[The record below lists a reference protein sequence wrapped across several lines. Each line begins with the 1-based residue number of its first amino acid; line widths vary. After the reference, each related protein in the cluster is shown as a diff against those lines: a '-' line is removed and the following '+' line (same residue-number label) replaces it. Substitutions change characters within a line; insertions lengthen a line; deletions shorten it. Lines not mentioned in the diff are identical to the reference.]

1 MDLPIKI
8 FYHMYCINDCFDRF
22 TRSYD
27 KIRDSGLLNRCDQIY
42 LVLVGPNKDQI
53 YNSVSHLYKVSVIK
67 KDDDSSEKETLNLI
81 WQMSQTEK
89 FYGLYLHSKGVTRND
104 KYNYYGEHVD
114 AWVEYLEYFCITKY
128 KDCLLKIKEGNT
140 CGVEIRKTPSIHY
153 TGNFWWSNSEY
164 IKNLNNPF
172 KYTFSNISKIQSTNT
187 NEIQRVQFEQWITDS
202 NCNIPITLNQ
212 SFLEFNFYMHKF
224 PKKYY
229 KINPC
234 LWPYKL
240 SDYISAWK
248 GLENYILPI
257 INNFGIK
264 TDTMLEFGVD
274 YGYSTDVFSK
284 VFKKVIGVDSF
295 VSDPC
300 LGHDQG
306 DIFYNNIKEQFKG
319 SNIELCRSSYQD
331 FIKDNNNRYDLIHID
346 IIHTYKETYECA
358 EWAIM
363 HSNVVLLHDT
373 YSFPEMHRVC
383 RDLSLKYKWGFIN
396 IKECHGLGVLY
407 KQY

>member
-22 TRSYD
+22 IRSYD

-140 CGVEIRKTPSIHY
+140 CGVEIRKTPAIHY
-153 TGNFWWSNSEY
+153 TGNFWWSKSEY

-202 NCNIPITLNQ
+202 SCNIPITLNQ

-229 KINPC
+229 KIDPC

-295 VSDPC
+295 ISDPC

-331 FIKDNNNRYDLIHID
+331 FIKDNNNRYDLIHMD

-373 YSFPEMHRVC
+373 YSFPEIHRVC
-383 RDLSLKYKWGFIN
+383 RDLSLKHKWGFIN